1 MSLIAN
7 EQTKLTATALNTA
20 ASSCFALGVLAP
32 IAAVF
37 YNAGGDVHVPL
48 AVLVLGAILWIGA
61 ALALHLSARLVLKG
75 LKS

>member
-1 MSLIAN
+1 MSLINN
-7 EQTKLTATALNTA
+7 EQTKLTTTTFN
-20 ASSCFALGVLAP
+20 

-48 AVLVLGAILWIGA
+48 AVLALGAILWIGA
-61 ALALHLSARLVLKG
+61 ALALPLSARLVLKG